1 MLSSLV
7 YASLLALPS
16 TGAIALSTFP
26 VVCLDSE
33 VAPVLAAGVT
43 VDDELRSVYQRG
55 RSYEVFL
62 DNATQ
67 RAELWHGNTEKAE
80 GIDMALVDRAR
91 AVGGTWRFL
100 AVAIDSCSDSVST
113 IPYLARL
120 VSMVDGLEMRV
131 VDPTAGRGVMESHR
145 TPDGRPST
153 PTVLILNEEWEEV
166 GCFIERPPK
175 LQTWIL
181 EEAFGP
187 DEVFSNKMAWYA
199 EDAGDNTVEA
209 FVEALEAASRG
220 EKICR

>member
-1 MLSSLV
+1 MFSPLV
-7 YASLLALPS
+7 YATLLLLPS
-16 TGAIALSTFP
+16 STLPTLSTSL
-26 VVCLDSE
+26 VVCLDGE
-33 VAPVLAAGVT
+33 ATPVVASGIHA
-43 VDDELRSVYQRG
+43 DDELRSLYEGG

-67 RAELWHGNTEKAE
+67 RAELWHGNTEKSE
-80 GIDMALVDRAR
+80 GIDMALVNRAR
-91 AVGGTWRFL
+91 AVGGTWHFL

-153 PTVLILNEEWEEV
+153 PTVLVLNDEWEEV
-166 GCFIERPPK
+166 GCFIERPPE

-181 EEAFGP
+181 EEAFGA
-187 DEVFSNKMAWYA
+187 DEVFPNKMAWYA

-209 FVEALEAASRG
+209 FVETLEAAARG
-220 EKICR
+220 EAICR